1 MTMQQQQF
9 NKYFSLIFYSFVA
22 TDLNNK
28 IKIQK
33 KKIRG
38 ESPHYY

>member
-33 KKIRG
+33 IRG